1 MVEHVFNAD
10 SSGSVVLNLTLP
22 LGRITVTVD
31 RELERA
37 RVILRTEDTTGPGA
51 DAVRRATTQHSG
63 RQMSVQVPEIP
74 GAVMMSGNGGGS
86 RITQTASTVAFGQ
99 TVTGLTFVNGR
110 LITAGTSMPTIR
122 PIDAIVTLPAQSS
135 LAVVTTSADTTVHG
149 KLARLTVHSVSGD
162 VTAMTA
168 HVLEA
173 HTTSGDIE
181 AEIVTGELLAHSV
194 SGDVRVLSYRG
205 DTANATTTSG
215 DVHLTATA
223 EATGF
228 ITAQSVSGDVKV
240 TGARHLNPRVRSVSG
255 YALAH

>member
-1 MVEHVFNAD
+1 MVEHAFNAD
-10 SSGSVVLNLTLP
+10 SAGSVVLNLTLP
-22 LGRITVTVD
+22 LGRATVTVD

-51 DAVRRATTQHSG
+51 DAVRRATIQHSG

-74 GAVMMSGNGGGS
+74 GAVMMSSGGP
-86 RITQTASTVAFGQ
+86 RVTQTVGTIGFGNV
-99 TVTGLTFVNGR
+99 VTGLTFVNGQ
-110 LITAGTSMPTIR
+110 LVTAGTSMPTIR
-122 PIDAIVTLPAQSS
+122 PIEAIVMLPAQSS
-135 LAVVTTSADTTVHG
+135 LSVVTTAADTTVRG

-181 AEIVTGELLAHSV
+181 AETVTGELLARSV

-215 DVHLTATA
+215 DIRLTATP

-228 ITAQSVSGDVKV
+228 ITASSVSGDVQV
-240 TGARHLNPRVRSVSG
+240 TGARHLNPRARSVSG
-255 YALAH
+255 DVLTR